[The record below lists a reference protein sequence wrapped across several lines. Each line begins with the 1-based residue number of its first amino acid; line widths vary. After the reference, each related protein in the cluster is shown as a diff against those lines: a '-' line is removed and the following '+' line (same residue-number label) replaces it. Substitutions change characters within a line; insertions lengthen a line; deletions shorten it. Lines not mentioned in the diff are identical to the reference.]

1 MSAHGPVPGPHPL
14 GSRWQVVDDS
24 AVVGSPADVRR
35 RVDRMAVES
44 AGIGTFDW
52 ELATGRLT
60 WDATLRE
67 IFRFG
72 DEAEATMEAFFA
84 LVHPE
89 DRDHLTRAIDVAV
102 ETLAPFEAEYRVDV
116 PGRGVRWISAR
127 GQVALA
133 PDGTPAHFLG
143 AALDFTERQQE
154 RAQLSRMLETL
165 PTAFF
170 SLDDE
175 WRFTYVNLE
184 AERVLGRRR
193 EELLGRVVW
202 DLFPAAVDS
211 PFEQHYRHAVET
223 GEPVSFDAYYPAPL
237 DAWYDVRAS
246 PSPGTLAV
254 YFLDVTTRRRA
265 EADVLEAVRRAELL
279 ADVTAALNGTLDG
292 EEAVALLAR
301 LTVPV
306 LADWSIVTVVDD
318 VPSDHPGWRRHLRD
332 VSTWHQDPQVRERLQ
347 RYAQLRIPA
356 MDERSPL
363 AQAYLLEQSQ
373 LIASDATTHVQRHL
387 TPGEA
392 HDLLDT
398 LGAESMAFLPLVAR
412 DHVVGMLTLA
422 NGPGREPLQGPALQ
436 IAEEIAA
443 HAAVAL
449 ENSRLYREQRGLA
462 EGLQRSLLTA
472 PPRAEALDV
481 AVRYVPAARVAQVGG
496 DWYDGFRQDDDTL
509 TLVIGDV
516 VGHDIQAAAAMGKVR
531 TLVRAMGADGVDGP
545 ADVLRRT
552 DRVMEKLGLTTTATV
567 VVARLEDAE
576 DGDLLLRWSNAGHP
590 PPLVVTSNGHVDVLG
605 EAHPDVLLGIDADTR
620 RTEHTTPVAPGS
632 TLVMYTDGLVER
644 RGQDI
649 DEGIALLARV
659 LGEHQHLS
667 VDALANLL
675 LTELVPSAN
684 DDDVALLVVRHAG

>member
-1 MSAHGPVPGPHPL
+1 
-14 GSRWQVVDDS
+14 VVDDS

-35 RVDRMAVES
+35 RVDRLAVES

-60 WDATLRE
+60 WDAKLRE
-67 IFRFG
+67 IFGFG
-72 DEAEATMEAFFA
+72 DDAETTMDAFYA

-89 DRDHLTRAIDVAV
+89 DRDHLARSIDAAV

-127 GQVALA
+127 GQVALG
-133 PDGTPAHFLG
+133 PDGSPAHFLG

-193 EELLGRVVW
+193 DELLGAVVW

-211 PFEQHYRHAVET
+211 PFEEHYRHAVET

-265 EADVLEAVRRAELL
+265 EADVLEAARRAELL

-306 LADWSIVTVVDD
+306 LADWSIVTVVDET
-318 VPSDHPGWRRHLRD
+318 PSDHTGWRRHLRD
-332 VSTWHQDPQVRERLQ
+332 VSAWHADPQVRERLQ
-347 RYAQLRIPA
+347 RYAELRIPSL
-356 MDERSPL
+356 DERSPL

-373 LIASDATTHVQRHL
+373 LIPTGATEHVQRHL
-387 TPGEA
+387 GPGEA
-392 HDLLDT
+392 HDLLST

-412 DHVVGMLTLA
+412 DHVVGTLTLA
-422 NGPGREPLQGPALQ
+422 NGPGREPLQGSALQ

-462 EGLQRSLLTA
+462 EELQRSLLTA
-472 PPRAEALDV
+472 PPHADALDV

-516 VGHDIQAAAAMGKVR
+516 IGHDIQAAAAMGKVR
-531 TLVRAMGADGVDGP
+531 TLVRAMGVDGVDGP

-552 DRVMEKLGLTTTATV
+552 DRVMQKLGLTTTATV
-567 VVARLEDAE
+567 VVARLEDGP

-590 PPLVVTSNGHVDVLG
+590 PPLVVTSDGHVDVLG
-605 EAHPDVLLGIDADTR
+605 ETHPDVLLGIDADTR
-620 RTEHTTPVAPGS
+620 RTERTTPVAPGS

-649 DEGIALLARV
+649 DEGISLLAQV
-659 LGEHQHLS
+659 LGEHHHLS

-675 LTELVPSAN
+675 LTKLLPSAN
-684 DDDVALLVVRHAG
+684 DDDVALMVVRHSG

>member
-1 MSAHGPVPGPHPL
+1 M
-14 GSRWQVVDDS
+14 VDDS

-35 RVDRMAVES
+35 RVDQLAVES

-67 IFRFG
+67 IFGFG
-72 DEAEATMEAFFA
+72 DVAEATMDAFYAF
-84 LVHPE
+84 VHPE
-89 DRDHLTRAIDVAV
+89 DRDRLARAIDAAV
-102 ETLAPFEAEYRVDV
+102 ESLAPFEAEYRVDA

-127 GQVALA
+127 GQVAVG
-133 PDGTPAHFLG
+133 PDGRPAHFLG

-170 SLDDE
+170 SLDDD

-184 AERVLGRRR
+184 AERVLGRCR
-193 EELLGRVVW
+193 EELLGAVVW

-211 PFEQHYRHAVET
+211 PFEQHYRRAVET

-246 PSPGTLAV
+246 PSPGSLAV

-265 EADVLEAVRRAELL
+265 EADVLEAARRAELL

-292 EEAVALLAR
+292 EESVALLAR

-306 LADWSIVTVVDD
+306 LADWSLVTIVDD
-318 VPSDHPGWRRHLRD
+318 VPSDRPGWRRHLRD
-332 VSTWHQDPQVRERLQ
+332 VGTWHHDPAAREVLQ
-347 RYAQLRIPA
+347 RYAATRIPA
-356 MDERSPL
+356 LDDRSPL
-363 AQAYLLEQSQ
+363 AQAYLLEQRQ
-373 LIASDATTHVQRHL
+373 LIPVGATEHVQRHL
-387 TPGEA
+387 APGEA
-392 HDLLDT
+392 HELVGT
-398 LGAESMAFLPLVAR
+398 LAAESMAVLPLVAR
-412 DHVVGMLTLA
+412 ERVVGMLTLA
-422 NGPGREPLQGPALQ
+422 NGPGREPLQGSALQ

-462 EGLQRSLLTA
+462 EELQRSLLTA
-472 PPRAEALDV
+472 PPPVPELDV

-496 DWYDGFRQDDDTL
+496 DWYDGFRQDDETL

-516 VGHDIQAAAAMGKVR
+516 VGHDIAAAAAMGKVR

-552 DRVMEKLGLTTTATV
+552 DRVMQKLGLTTTATV
-567 VVARLEDAE
+567 VVARLEDGP

-590 PPLVVTSNGHVDVLG
+590 PPLVVTSDGQVDVLG

-620 RTEHTTPVAPGS
+620 RTEHTTPVPPGS

-649 DEGIALLARV
+649 DEGIALLGRV
-659 LGEHQHLS
+659 LAEHQHLS
-667 VDALANLL
+667 VDALANVL
-675 LTELVPSAN
+675 LTELLPSAN
-684 DDDVALLVVRHAG
+684 DDDVALMVVRHSG